1 MNRVGVFIGAGS
13 RNETVETSGAAHFLE
28 HLHFKGTKKR
38 TRTQLEKEVENMGA
52 QLNAYTSREHTLYHM
67 LSFKNDVGRSVEIL
81 GDMLTSSTYNQHHL
95 ENEKETIWQE
105 LLATNEDFMETLM
118 ENVYYNIYREHM
130 MGQPILGDI
139 DNIY

>member
-1 MNRVGVFIGAGS
+1 MFIGTGS
-13 RNETVETSGAAHFLE
+13 RNETIRTSGAAHFLE
-28 HLHFKGTKKR
+28 HLHFKGSKKR
-38 TRTQLEKEVENMGA
+38 SRTQLEKEVENLGS

-67 LSFKNDVGRSVEIL
+67 LSFKDGVEKSVEVL
-81 GDMLTSSTYNQHHL
+81 SDMLANSTYDQHHL

-118 ENVYYNIYREHM
+118 ENVYYNIFREHM
-130 MGQPILGDI
+130 MGMPILGDI